1 MTFMQDG
8 HEYSQEEKEV
18 PKVSLIASAVREPL
32 YESCLKSLEG
42 TSVDYEVVF
51 AGNKPPLKPIEHLR
65 YIETANIKPAQCYE
79 VSRREAKGETIIW
92 MADDCEF
99 PNDIV
104 GKAYKYWKEQDNYK
118 LILSLQTS
126 EGGYNT
132 PNSVLF
138 DMTNHTFFGYRK
150 DTPLMAPLALISRK
164 FLEELGGFDRRYLCG
179 QYENDVIM
187 NAYCAGGTVE
197 VFGNA
202 GLFINIDHL
211 KKSIA
216 VGESNNQDEFLK
228 RPFASGYP
236 HDRKILEASW
246 VWNGKA
252 MTSSAVIKGHHRK
265 DKFEPYE
272 DKDILTISQSYK
284 GVWE

>member
-1 MTFMQDG
+1 M
-8 HEYSQEEKEV
+8 
-18 PKVSLIASAVREPL
+18 KVSLIASAVREPL

-42 TSVDYEVVF
+42 TSVNYEVVF

-65 YIETANIKPAQCYE
+65 YIKTGNIKPAQCYE

-92 MADDCEF
+92 MADDAEF

-126 EGGYNT
+126 EGGYNN

-179 QYENDVIM
+179 QYENSCIM
-187 NAYCAGGTVE
+187 DAYCAGGTVE

-202 GLFINIDHL
+202 GLFINIDHF

-216 VGESNNQDEFLK
+216 VGESSNQDEFLK

-236 HDRKILEASW
+236 HDRKILEGSW
-246 VWNGKA
+246 VKGGDV
-252 MTSSAVIKGHHRK
+252 SSTRL

-272 DKDILTISQSYK
+272 DKNILTESQSYK

>member
-18 PKVSLIASAVREPL
+18 PKVSLIASAMREPL
-32 YESCLKSLEG
+32 YDSCLKSLEG

-79 VSRREAKGETIIW
+79 VSRREAIGETIIW

-104 GKAYKYWKEQDNYK
+104 GKAYKYWEEQDNYK

-179 QYENDVIM
+179 QYENQSVIM
-187 NAYCAGGTVE
+187 AYMNGGSVE
-197 VFGNA
+197 IFGDKDNY
-202 GLFINIDHL
+202 INIDHL

-216 VGESNNQDEFLK
+216 VGESTNQDEFLK

-236 HDRKILEASW
+236 HDRRMLESYCS
-246 VWNGKA
+246 VNGKEI
-252 MTSSAVIKGHHRK
+252 TITGEFNK
-265 DKFEPYE
+265 YE
-272 DKDILTISQSYK
+272 DKDILTKSQSYK
-284 GVWE
+284 GKWE